1 MSMISM
7 MKETASQPT
16 EQVMMRGLK
25 PHLYD
30 QRNLSGNQVLGQ
42 ELETAFAVTTNNIE
56 RALTLG
62 QRLHLPYTLSPQDS
76 DKSRYYYDHST
87 GHQVKA

>member
-1 MSMISM
+1 MISM

-16 EQVMMRGLK
+16 EQVMRGLK

-30 QRNLSGNQVLGQ
+30 QRNLSSNQVLGQ

-62 QRLHLPYTLSPQDS
+62 QRLHLPYTVSQS
-76 DKSRYYYDHST
+76 SRQQQKSLLL
-87 GHQVKA
+87 

>member
-62 QRLHLPYTLSPQDS
+62 QRLHLPYTVSQS
-76 DKSRYYYDHST
+76 SRQQQKSLLL
-87 GHQVKA
+87 